1 MYKTKDQ
8 TEAKFHGYLKTNKLM
23 EMEYDGNFFI
33 MDSEQLVSNPF
44 QTMKEEAMDNAKKV
58 SLTEKLTSVKN
69 NVCENHLSIK
79 NTKLQ
84 RDISYKLKQIHD
96 NASQLRY
103 EAKVYD
109 INKRKTDLENAKRYE
124 PYKDFGYDEMQL
136 KNQTKRLGVVSQSH
150 YLDRKQ
156 QFPLR
161 GRTVND
167 LHPNAVVRAARQIYH
182 RRQVQ
187 SRQED
192 RSRRGDI
199 STPGTSVSSAKSRK
213 SLLWQ
218 RRDSRS
224 APPMKSS
231 VSLNFEDNSTKLPS
245 LSDKSKVKFALNIK
259 TPEPIQR
266 AKTFHPGMQRRQS
279 VWQDS
284 DDEYEDDDEEEY
296 IDIDKL
302 RSVVFGNKYAN
313 SVKNGYDTPRTVA
326 SFQSSNTSKRPTEED
341 LKKEQQQLQ
350 RKIDDFFGNLNTNGS
365 DIESDDELEIPLPE
379 IKTAPQMSKASMLM
393 SIFAKSVSSN
403 TRKETD
409 KDRLAVSEPEPKSKE
424 PERSKSSL
432 SQRSKSPY
440 TVKTEPKK
448 PQDLWKYIKTSV
460 QRGEIQRCQTPSK
473 LIIEQMTHLD
483 LTNSEKKHIPLKSAN
498 RALRHTPTFK
508 MRQLVQR
515 MQRERTKYEQ
525 FEIDQKKTKMQ
536 DEQMDGVEIMA

>member
-1 MYKTKDQ
+1 MSYS
-8 TEAKFHGYLKTNKLM
+8 ELM
-23 EMEYDGNFFI
+23 LSESSIISPIEQSGNFFI

-69 NVCENHLSIK
+69 NVCENHLSNK
-79 NTKLQ
+79 KSKLQ
-84 RDISYKLKQIHD
+84 RDISHTLKQIHN

-103 EAKVYD
+103 ETKVYD
-109 INKRKTDLENAKRYE
+109 IRKQKTDLENAKRYQ
-124 PYKDFGYDEMQL
+124 PFRDFSYDEMQL

-150 YLDRKQ
+150 YLEKRQ
-156 QFPLR
+156 QFPIR
-161 GRTVND
+161 GRSVND

-182 RRQVQ
+182 QRQVQ

-192 RSRRGDI
+192 RSRRGDT
-199 STPGTSVSSAKSRK
+199 STPGTSISSAKSRK
-213 SLLWQ
+213 SLLGR

-224 APPMKSS
+224 APPMKTPA
-231 VSLNFEDNSTKLPS
+231 SLNFEDNSTKLPS

-259 TPEPIQR
+259 TPEPMQR

-284 DDEYEDDDEEEY
+284 SDEYEEDDEEEEY

-302 RSVVFGNKYAN
+302 RSVIFKDKYPQP
-313 SVKNGYDTPRTVA
+313 VKNGYDTPRTMA
-326 SFQSSNTSKRPTEED
+326 SFQSSNTSRRPTEED
-341 LKKEQQQLQ
+341 LKKQQQQLQ
-350 RKIDDFFGNLNTNGS
+350 RKIDDFFGHLNAHGS
-365 DIESDDELEIPLPE
+365 DIESDDEIDIPQPE
-379 IKTAPQMSKASMLM
+379 VKPPMSKASMLM

-403 TRKETD
+403 RKKETE
-409 KDRLAVSEPEPKSKE
+409 KDRLTVNQPELKITE

-448 PQDLWKYIKTSV
+448 PADLWKYIKTSV

-483 LTNSEKKHIPLKSAN
+483 LTNSDKKHIPLKSAN

-508 MRQLVQR
+508 MRQLVQQ
-515 MQRERTKYEQ
+515 MQRDRTKYEQ

-536 DEQMDGVEIMA
+536 DEQMEGIEIMA